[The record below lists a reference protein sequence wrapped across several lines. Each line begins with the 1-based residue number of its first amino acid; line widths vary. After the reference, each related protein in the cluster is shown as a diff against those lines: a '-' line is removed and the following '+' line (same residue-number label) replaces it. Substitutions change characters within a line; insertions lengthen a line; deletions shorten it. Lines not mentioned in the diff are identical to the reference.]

1 MTKCSNC
8 EEESP
13 LEITAFKKEVT
24 KIGLSADSDIRYK
37 HTILLRQCQNGTEN
51 SIKSVNSTDV

>member
-24 KIGLSADSDIRYK
+24 KIGQSADSDIMYK
-37 HTILLRQCQNGTEN
+37 HTILLRQWQNGKEN